1 MKYLTFIFLII
12 IAYSCKNSKAEIET
26 DGILDALILNQGKP
40 WLVNHETHVGITK
53 MDSLIT
59 NFVTSKDKNHKHL
72 GASLSKQ
79 TSFIIKNCSMTGTPH
94 DQLHVVLVPMLDEI
108 SVMRETDDDIT
119 IKKTA
124 LLRLRVYIEKYYEHF
139 KIE

>member
-12 IAYSCKNSKAEIET
+12 IAYSCKNSKADIET
-26 DGILDALILNQGKP
+26 DANLETLVLNQGKP
-40 WLVNHETHVGITK
+40 WLVNHETHEGIIK

-59 NFVTSKDKNHKHL
+59 NFATSKGKNYNHL

-94 DQLHVVLVPMLDEI
+94 DQLHVVLVPILDEI
-108 SVMRETDDDIT
+108 SIIRETNDDLT
-119 IKKTA
+119 IKKAA
-124 LLRLRVYIEKYYEHF
+124 LLRLQIYIEKYFEHF
-139 KIE
+139 KNE

>member
-1 MKYLTFIFLII
+1 M
-12 IAYSCKNSKAEIET
+12 AEIET
-26 DGILDALILNQGKP
+26 KSILDALVLNQGKP

-59 NFVTSKDKNHKHL
+59 NFATSKDENYKHL

-94 DQLHVVLVPMLDEI
+94 DQLHVVLVPILDDI
-108 SVMRETDDDIT
+108 SIMRETDDDVT
-119 IKKTA
+119 LKKAA
-124 LLRLRVYIEKYYEHF
+124 LLRLQIYIEKYFEHF
-139 KIE
+139 KNE